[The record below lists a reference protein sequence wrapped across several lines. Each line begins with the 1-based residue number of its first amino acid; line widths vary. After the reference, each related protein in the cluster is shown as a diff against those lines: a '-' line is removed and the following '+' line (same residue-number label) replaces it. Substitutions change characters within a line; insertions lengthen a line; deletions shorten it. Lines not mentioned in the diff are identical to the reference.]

1 MRNII
6 NASDI
11 ISVYTDF
18 SFYHRKPGTR
28 FHWRLI
34 FAKRIWYNIIR
45 TSESMNYTINKNAT
59 ENAA

>member
-11 ISVYTDF
+11 ISVYTVF

-34 FAKRIWYNIIR
+34 FAERIWYNIIR
-45 TSESMNYTINKNAT
+45 TSESMNHTINKDAT